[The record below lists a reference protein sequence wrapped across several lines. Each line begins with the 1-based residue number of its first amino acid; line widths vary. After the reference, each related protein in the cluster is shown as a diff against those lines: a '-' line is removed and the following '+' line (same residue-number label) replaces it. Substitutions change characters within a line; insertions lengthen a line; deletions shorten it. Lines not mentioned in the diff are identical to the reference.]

1 MRRSMALSDV
11 LPLTWSGSDPPAVG
25 GVPLAEIAAA
35 HGTPVYV
42 VDEAHL
48 RHRMTA
54 FREAFGADTRLA
66 FAAKS
71 FFCIAMAELLA
82 AEGWWVDVVSGG
94 EMATAIRGGI
104 PAGRI
109 LFHGNFKTDG
119 ELANAAANGVGRV
132 IIDDPSDIVRLAEHA
147 SEPIAALLRL
157 NVDVDADTHPHIRTS
172 GADVHFGM
180 SAEAADAAIEAAGTG
195 PVSIVGA
202 HVHIGSQIADPRAH
216 RAAAEAAIEFVEDRS
231 DVFGDTYDLDIGG
244 GMAVPYLRGDSVT
257 PVADYAAA
265 VFEAVGDRP
274 VRLIVEPGR
283 SIVANAGVSLYR
295 VGVRKASDPPFLA
308 VDGGIS
314 DNPRPALYGARYE
327 AIVVTRPDETADT
340 SFRIVGR
347 HCETGDRITTA
358 DLPASSGPGDLLAMP
373 ATGAYGFSMSS
384 RYNMLPRRPVI
395 FVANGV
401 ARVAVPGESLSD
413 VVR

>member
-1 MRRSMALSDV
+1 MALSDV
-11 LPLTWSGSDPPAVG
+11 LPLTWTDADSPTVG
-25 GVPLAEIAAA
+25 GVELVEIAAL

-42 VDEAHL
+42 VDEAHIRQRL
-48 RHRMTA
+48 A
-54 FREAFGADTRLA
+54 VFREAFGTDARLA

-71 FFCIAMAELLA
+71 FFCVAMAEVLA
-82 AEGWWVDVVSGG
+82 EAGWWVDVVSAG

-119 ELANAAANGVGRV
+119 ELATAAANGVGRV
-132 IIDDPSDIVRLAEHA
+132 IIDDPTDIVRLGAQA
-147 SEPIAALLRL
+147 SEPMAALLRL
-157 NVDVDADTHPHIRTS
+157 NVDVGADTHPHIRTS

-180 SAEAADAAIEAAGTG
+180 SADAGDASIEAARAG
-195 PVSIVGA
+195 PVNIVGV
-202 HVHIGSQIADPRAH
+202 HVHIGSQIADPRSH
-216 RAAAEAAIEFVEDRS
+216 RAAAQAAIEFVEERPG
-231 DVFGDTYDLDIGG
+231 VFGDRYELDIGG
-244 GMAVPYLRGDSVT
+244 GMAAPYVRADPVT
-257 PVADYAAA
+257 PIADYAAA
-265 VFEAVGDRP
+265 VGEAIGDRP

-283 SIVANAGVSLYR
+283 SVVANAGVSLYR
-295 VGVRKASDPPFLA
+295 VGVRKDSDPPFLA

-327 AIVVTRPDETADT
+327 AIALTRPGEVADHA
-340 SFRIVGR
+340 FRLVGR

-358 DLPASSGPGDLLAMP
+358 DLPAATGPGDLIAVP

-384 RYNMLPRRPVI
+384 RYNMLPRRPVV
-395 FVANGV
+395 FVADGA
-401 ARVAVPGESLSD
+401 ARVAVAGESVSD